1 MPKGLELEQDEKQ
14 GGIGQDN
21 SRLRIRK
28 PKEFSY
34 GVNYFKKK
42 YTQLEE
48 VFTNIK
54 SDLQELSEYF
64 APRMSRFLVSD
75 VNKPIKKTKKIR
87 DSITIK
93 AVNDFAAGMQSGAT
107 SAATRWFKNQMKDKE
122 VKDIHEVK
130 IWCSELEDLMRR
142 ILASSNFYQNLL
154 GVYKQLGAYGFSCL
168 QMEADY
174 ETVANFKLLPIGSF
188 RYSKDH
194 RGEVNTLARNYK
206 ETAQNIVEKY
216 GYEKCSNQVKD
227 AYDNNANTLFELI
240 YFVELNKEYN
250 PKSPLARHKKF
261 ISATFEVG
269 QEDFLSLSG
278 FDRFPFAV
286 FESDVNGEDNYPSNC
301 PGVEALPDVRQ
312 LNEQVKDYSKGLKK
326 IITPLLKGPVSLAK
340 QKGLTDAPGEILPE
354 TDDGRGLSPVYEVSP
369 QIMQIKQHN
378 DELKD
383 TIKAHFFN
391 DLFAVILNTAER
403 GRTAT
408 EVNEL
413 KEEKMVL
420 LSPLLDQVHKGL
432 RAILEWLFFECVRTE
447 IMPEPPEIIEQKE
460 MEIEFVS
467 ALALAQKVKGIS
479 SIERCTT
486 FVVNLAQAIDPT
498 LVYKLD
504 GDKIIDDYAEI
515 ANVNPK
521 HIKSTDEVNKKRAEI
536 AQQQAQQQQMQALQQ
551 GSEMIKNM
559 GGIDSIG
566 SDLATRLGVG

>member
-1 MPKGLELEQDEKQ
+1 MPKGLEIEQQEIK
-14 GGIGQDN
+14 N
-21 SRLRIRK
+21 IRK

-34 GVNYFKKK
+34 DTKYFKRK
-42 YTQLEE
+42 YAQMDL
-48 VFTNIK
+48 VFNNIK

-87 DSITIK
+87 DSITLK
-93 AVNDFAAGMQSGAT
+93 AVDDFAAGMQSGAT
-107 SAATRWFKNQMKDKE
+107 SAATRWFKIQMKN
-122 VKDIHEVK
+122 KDLNELNEVK
-130 IWCSELEDLMRR
+130 IWCNELEDLMRT
-142 ILASSNFYQNLL
+142 ILSSSNFYQNQL
-154 GVYKQLGAYGFSCL
+154 GVHKQLGSYGFAAL
-168 QMEADY
+168 QMEHDY
-174 ETVANFKLLPIGSF
+174 ETVVNYKLLPIGSY

-206 ETAQNIVEKY
+206 ETAENIVEKY
-216 GYEKCSNQVKD
+216 GYENCSDQVKS
-227 AYDNNANTLFELI
+227 AFDNNTDALFELI
-240 YFVELNKEYN
+240 YFVEPNKEHN

-261 ISATFEVG
+261 IAATFEVG
-269 QEDFLSLSG
+269 QDKFLKLSG
-278 FDRFPFAV
+278 FDRFPFTV
-286 FESDVNGEDNYPSNC
+286 YESDVNGEDNYPSNC
-301 PGVEALPDVRQ
+301 PGIKALPDARQ

-326 IITPLLKGPVSLAK
+326 IITPLLKGPASLAK
-340 QKGLTDAPGEILPE
+340 QKGLTDAPGQIIQEDE
-354 TDDGRGLSPVYEVSP
+354 NGRGLSPVYEVSP

-378 DELKD
+378 DELKE
-383 TIKAHFFN
+383 TIKSHFYN

-408 EVNEL
+408 EVNEV

-420 LSPLLDQVHKGL
+420 LSPLLDQEHKGL
-432 RAILEWLFFECVRTE
+432 RNCLEWLFFECATAN
-447 IMPEPPEIIEQKE
+447 IMPQPPEIIQQEE

-486 FVVNLAQAIDPT
+486 FVVNLAQATDPT

-504 GDKIIDDYAEI
+504 VDQIVDDYAEI

-521 HIKSTDEVNKKRAEI
+521 HIRSTDEVNKKRAEI

-551 GSEMIKNM
+551 CSEMIRNM

-566 SDLATRLGVG
+566 GDLATRLGVG